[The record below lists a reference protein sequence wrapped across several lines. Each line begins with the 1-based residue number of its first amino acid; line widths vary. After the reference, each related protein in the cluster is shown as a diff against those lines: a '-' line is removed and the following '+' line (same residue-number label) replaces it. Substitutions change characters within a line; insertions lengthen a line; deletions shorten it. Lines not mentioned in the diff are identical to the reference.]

1 MFCGI
6 QGSVA
11 AGACLAQ
18 NNFQIPMSRIST
30 QASNIL
36 ELFPAPQNSATINN
50 YNGSG
55 SGPFKQNSMDTRI
68 DWNAPR
74 NFQVF
79 GRFSLDYFSLS
90 GEGTLG
96 PLGGI
101 GFGPGGLNGS
111 SNVHNYSLA
120 TGFNKA
126 LGTTWLT
133 DFRFGWFRYNPQTHY
148 SDATV
153 AAMDALGIPGM
164 NTGAGLPGP
173 PVTGGLSSFYFDG
186 NVQLGGTGGTG
197 FGDGLNVGRCNCPLT
212 EKENEWQG
220 VNNWS
225 KMLGNHTI
233 KFGADIRYATNL
245 RVPSDSNRT
254 GQMNFYTGETSNNGT
269 GGLSLATF
277 LLGDVGQF
285 QRFYSTSLN
294 ASERQWRTFYY
305 GQDSWR
311 ITPKLTFNY
320 GLRWEIYFPESVNAK
335 DNGGFA
341 NLVQGQIRVAGN
353 GPYGLNG
360 NIDNT

>member
-1 MFCGI
+1 MTIPVASVISGCNVNKNPTGFCDLSAYATNIGNGKAGDPSNYIYDPATGNPQTGTGRLVFCGV

-11 AGACLAQ
+11 AGACLPQ
-18 NNFQIPMSRIST
+18 NNFQIPMSRISP

-36 ELFPAPQNSATINN
+36 AEFPAPQNSSTTNN

-55 SGPFKQNSMDTRI
+55 AGPFKQNSMDTRI

-90 GEGTLG
+90 GLGTLG
-96 PLGGI
+96 ALGGV
-101 GFGPGGLNGS
+101 GFGPGGLNGA

-126 LGTTWLT
+126 LGTSWLT

-148 SDATV
+148 SDASV
-153 AAMDALGIPGM
+153 AAMDAFGIPGL

-173 PVTGGLSSFYFDG
+173 PITGGLSSFYFDG
-186 NVQLGGTGGTG
+186 NAALSN

-212 EKENEWQG
+212 ERENEWQG
-220 VNNWS
+220 VSNWS
-225 KMLGNHTI
+225 KMHGNHTI

-254 GQMNFYTGETSNNGT
+254 GQMNFDF
-269 GGLSLATF
+269 A
-277 LLGDVGQF
+277 DHQ
-285 QRFYSTSLN
+285 QRWHRRS
-294 ASERQWRTFYY
+294 
-305 GQDSWR
+305 
-311 ITPKLTFNY
+311 
-320 GLRWEIYFPESVNAK
+320 
-335 DNGGFA
+335 
-341 NLVQGQIRVAGN
+341 
-353 GPYGLNG
+353 
-360 NIDNT
+360 